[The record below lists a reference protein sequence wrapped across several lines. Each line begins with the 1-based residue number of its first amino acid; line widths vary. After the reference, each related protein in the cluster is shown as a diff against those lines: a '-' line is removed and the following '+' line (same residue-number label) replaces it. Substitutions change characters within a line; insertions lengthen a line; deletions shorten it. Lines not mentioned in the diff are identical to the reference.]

1 MDGGALPRLQG
12 PRKAKGDRDDRIA
25 QLLKSLDIGNTAAA
39 VTKPHSATPDL
50 VSGALASAVSRPAS
64 PDAVSICHAP
74 HAFATPAITRDTDVA
89 DDDLSRVPTALASA
103 PVPDL
108 NSSTDL
114 FLYAEAMAQAAD
126 ADPAALGKLVLDAES
141 RLPSRQQQRVCDR
154 KNEVAIASGHG
165 PRSGV
170 QMRPSSNGTLPR
182 PSSSLTLP
190 SPPPPPARQRT
201 QSTQNAPSRPQQRE
215 LLLSHV
221 PQPLQPPRAQPRQQQ
236 SPEHPPM
243 VELHGPRP
251 LRPPRGSNIPAP
263 STAERPQPA
272 TAAPRDSM
280 RHSVELAD
288 EERRLRASLVRL
300 DTELEARRLNSAGSR
315 LNSAGSRISIA
326 GSADSSHSRAQSYIT
341 STAAQSSVRAES
353 APERAPSRLA
363 SRLRIAAAAAA
374 ACPGVDTVPC
384 KAHGLVQCK
393 LCAAAATRP
402 QPPRRIKSAKARG
415 PVRHPPP
422 GLPPQQRARSAGPT
436 SYVAMRLARD
446 VLAGRRPD
454 APVPSHQ
461 PQRPFHL
468 PPQPNRLPP
477 AQQPQPPPQVKLL
490 PVQQQP
496 ALLPPPPQLQPA
508 THGLQAAQPPIQTC
522 MISQQLAQQQYA
534 YYFLQAQQQLQAM
547 APPRPS
553 LPCPPIEP

>member
-341 STAAQSSVRAES
+341 STAAQSRRRLHAQVWTLCLARPTASCS
-353 APERAPSRLA
+353 AS
-363 SRLRIAAAAAA
+363 
-374 ACPGVDTVPC
+374 
-384 KAHGLVQCK
+384 
-393 LCAAAATRP
+393 CA
-402 QPPRRIKSAKARG
+402 QQ
-415 PVRHPPP
+415 
-422 GLPPQQRARSAGPT
+422 LPPARSLHGGSNRPK
-436 SYVAMRLARD
+436 LADRSD
-446 VLAGRRPD
+446 TRRPD
-454 APVPSHQ
+454 SRHSNELAVQGPRAMWRCAWHAMSSPADGPTLLCLHISRRDLSTCRPSQIVCHQ
-461 PQRPFHL
+461 PSSHSHHHR
-468 PPQPNRLPP
+468 
-477 AQQPQPPPQVKLL
+477 
-490 PVQQQP
+490 
-496 ALLPPPPQLQPA
+496 
-508 THGLQAAQPPIQTC
+508 
-522 MISQQLAQQQYA
+522 
-534 YYFLQAQQQLQAM
+534 
-547 APPRPS
+547 
-553 LPCPPIEP
+553 